1 MSDYVY
7 YLGSAKQAADYE
19 TTTEYLIKHIRKTF
33 SFGNDIA
40 TALEELQS
48 YNTVQHKPILQFS
61 KTQVTVMAEVEDEQF
76 KIEFK
81 AEFNGYIKRKTK
93 FGIKYNKSVCIY
105 LGAMYKRNANQD
117 RVECRFQHKKGD
129 PIELL

>member
-7 YLGSAKQAADYE
+7 YLGSATQAAYYE

-93 FGIKYNKSVCIY
+93 FW
-105 LGAMYKRNANQD
+105 NQ
-117 RVECRFQHKKGD
+117 
-129 PIELL
+129 I